1 MVKVFI
7 SCHDWNSKGP
17 AITCH
22 STSPGRESREW
33 PPPHSHSSPA
43 IIRPSTPWLFGI
55 FSGSG
60 SAPRPGPGGAARRA
74 GLDAPC
80 GRPILSAPPVGARR
94 VRHHGGYSLILSP
107 LTNMAAWISNSEELV
122 SWKTEI
128 CIVWPFQTKNYM
140 YAGHSD
146 MQRMKGQ
153 GTSGWFT
160 WFIQWKSISFD
171 SYWSGDCRGSSCLFC
186 VYQ

>member
-1 MVKVFI
+1 MSLHTPRKRI
-7 SCHDWNSKGP
+7 SWM
-17 AITCH
+17 
-22 STSPGRESREW
+22 TS
-33 PPPHSHSSPA
+33 SSLP
-43 IIRPSTPWLFGI
+43 L
-55 FSGSG
+55 
-60 SAPRPGPGGAARRA
+60 
-74 GLDAPC
+74 
-80 GRPILSAPPVGARR
+80 LSAAAIRAPSPRRRGVFWGSRTPAVGPDPPRGRRSLPAPPIGARR
-94 VRHHGGYSLILSP
+94 VPHPGGYSLILSP

-160 WFIQWKSISFD
+160 WFIQWKSVSFD

-186 VYQ
+186 VYQYKPVHPAMPWRTSRRGE

>member
-1 MVKVFI
+1 MSLHTPRKRI
-7 SCHDWNSKGP
+7 SWMTSSSLPLHSAA
-17 AITCH
+17 AI
-22 STSPGRESREW
+22 RA
-33 PPPHSHSSPA
+33 SSPRRRGVFWGS
-43 IIRPSTPWLFGI
+43 RPP
-55 FSGSG
+55 
-60 SAPRPGPGGAARRA
+60 AA
-74 GLDAPC
+74 GLDPPC
-80 GRPILSAPPVGARR
+80 GRRSLPAPPIGARR
-94 VRHHGGYSLILSP
+94 VPHPGGYSLILSP

-160 WFIQWKSISFD
+160 WFIQWKSVSFD

-186 VYQ
+186 VYQYKPVHPVMPWRTSRRGE